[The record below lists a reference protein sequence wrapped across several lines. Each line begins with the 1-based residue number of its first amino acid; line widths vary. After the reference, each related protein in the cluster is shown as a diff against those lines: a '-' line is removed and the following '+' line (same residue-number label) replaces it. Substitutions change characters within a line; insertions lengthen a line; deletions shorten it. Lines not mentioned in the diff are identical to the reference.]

1 MEKVPSNVDRSL
13 SQQFQEMDEKYDQE
27 LKNFSLAFDY
37 QEQYDD
43 TAYDNI
49 NGEPSH
55 SQDF

>member
-1 MEKVPSNVDRSL
+1 
-13 SQQFQEMDEKYDQE
+13 MDEKYDQE
-27 LKNFSLAFDY
+27 LKSFSLASDY

-49 NGEPSH
+49 NGKPSH